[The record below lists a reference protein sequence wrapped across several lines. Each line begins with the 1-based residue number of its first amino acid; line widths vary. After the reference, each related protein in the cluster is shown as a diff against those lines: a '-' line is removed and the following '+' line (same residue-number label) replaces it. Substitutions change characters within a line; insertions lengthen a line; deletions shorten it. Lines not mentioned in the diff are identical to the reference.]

1 MKNLFAHL
9 AQPEV
14 SAVGIPRLKLTTQ
27 TNDAIDAILNSA
39 LSSGYPQ
46 EKEGRPSSI
55 NTLAHMRY
63 VQDESADFS
72 RVAEECA
79 LVFMPDGSDGLIA
92 NISEWDDYFVEMR
105 SWQKRVPGCNFALHP
120 TLRTLSSDS
129 GFFVFEH
136 ETPYEFQYSLDG
148 NYPHDI
154 YVAFIFK
161 KWVLAVKH
169 RNR

>member
-14 SAVGIPRLKLTTQ
+14 EAMGIPRVKLSTQ
-27 TNDAIDAILNSA
+27 TNYAIDAILNSA
-39 LSSGYPQ
+39 LNSGYPQ

-72 RVAEECA
+72 KVAEECV
-79 LVFMPDGSDGLIA
+79 LVFMPDGSDDLIA
-92 NISEWDDYFVEMR
+92 NISEWDDYFVEMQ
-105 SWQKRVPGCNFALHP
+105 SWPKRVPGCNFALHP

-154 YVAFIFK
+154 YIAFIFK
-161 KWVLAVKH
+161 KWVLVVKH
-169 RNR
+169 RN

>member
-1 MKNLFAHL
+1 MSH
-9 AQPEV
+9 
-14 SAVGIPRLKLTTQ
+14 
-27 TNDAIDAILNSA
+27 
-39 LSSGYPQ
+39 
-46 EKEGRPSSI
+46 
-55 NTLAHMRY
+55 

-72 RVAEECA
+72 KVAEECV
-79 LVFMPDGSDGLIA
+79 LVFMPEGSDDLIA
-92 NISEWDDYFVEMR
+92 NISEWDDYCVEVQ
-105 SWQKRVPGCNFALHP
+105 SWAKRVRGCNFALHP

-154 YVAFIFK
+154 YAAFIFK
-161 KWVLAVKH
+161 ECVFAVKY